1 MASITRLKPQ
11 LTDLI
16 EPDYGL
22 LTELLGL
29 EVLTHEECDNIRCE
43 RTPAHRTEAI
53 LDLLSSENRCVKFL
67 KALQRTQ
74 QQHVVNY
81 ITENGGKR
89 MFLYNALL
97 LGSAVA

>member
-1 MASITRLKPQ
+1 MASITRLKSQ

-29 EVLTHEECDNIRCE
+29 DVLTRDECDDVRSE
-43 RTPAHRTEAI
+43 RTPAHRTEAV
-53 LDLLSSENRCVKFL
+53 LDLLSSENQCVKFL
-67 KALQRTQ
+67 IALQRTQ

-89 MFLYNALL
+89 MFL
-97 LGSAVA
+97 